1 MKRGAEASRGPLSRP
16 LVGGLLLTGGR
27 SRRMGRDKATLE
39 VGGEFL
45 AVRLGRLLAEVA
57 RPALEVGPGWS
68 GLVTARPDPGEGP
81 LAAIASGWLS
91 LRERGTESGVIVIA
105 TDLPWLTRDLLEWLA
120 ARQESSSVV
129 PMVGGRIQPLC
140 ARWSPADLDSAVAL
154 VDSGE
159 RAVSSA
165 LGRDTA
171 YLDETEWGRAV
182 SSLSFAD
189 VDSPEDLGEHLL
201 S

>member
-1 MKRGAEASRGPLSRP
+1 MKTRPEAGRGHLSRP
-16 LVGGLLLTGGR
+16 AVGGLLLTGGR
-27 SRRMGRDKATLE
+27 SLRMGRDKAKLE
-39 VGGEFL
+39 VGGELL

-68 GLVTARPDPGEGP
+68 GLVTSRPDPGEGP

-91 LRERGTESGVIVIA
+91 LRERGEVSGVIVIA
-105 TDLPWLTRDLLEWLA
+105 TDLPWLTGELLAWIA

-129 PMVGGRIQPLC
+129 PVVDGRIQPLC
-140 ARWSPADLDSAVAL
+140 ARWSPADLDSALAL

-165 LGRDTA
+165 LGRETA
-171 YLDETEWGRAV
+171 YLDETEWGRAACP
-182 SSLSFAD
+182 LSFAD
-189 VDSPEDLGEHLL
+189 VDSPEDLGRHPLQ
-201 S
+201 